1 MIRISQ
7 LHYQYS
13 TGVSALMGI
22 DLDVKEGERIA
33 LIGPNGAGKST
44 LLLHLNGI
52 LQGQGLIEVD
62 GLEVSKTNLP
72 QIRARVGMVFQNP
85 DDQLFSLTVGEDVA
99 YGPKY
104 MGLPQEQIEHRVIAA
119 LEAVGLQG
127 FEHRH
132 PFHLS
137 GGEKKKASIAT
148 VLSMNPNYL
157 VMDEPTAGLDPRARR
172 ELIVLLKNLPHSL
185 ILATHDL
192 PMVSDLAQRVIVL
205 NHGKIIADGTSEK
218 ILSDSKLLLENGLM

>member
-1 MIRISQ
+1 M
-7 LHYQYS
+7 
-13 TGVSALMGI
+13 
-22 DLDVKEGERIA
+22 
-33 LIGPNGAGKST
+33 
-44 LLLHLNGI
+44 HLNGI
-52 LQGQGLIEVD
+52 LQGQGSITVD
-62 GLEVSKTNLP
+62 GLEISKANLP

-99 YGPKY
+99 YGPTY
-104 MGLPQEQIEHRVIAA
+104 MRLPTEEIEHRVSAA

-127 FEHRH
+127 FESRN

-148 VLSMNPNYL
+148 VLSMNPAYL

-172 ELIVLLKNLPHSL
+172 ELIDLLKSLPHSL

-192 PMVSDLAQRVIVL
+192 PMVEDLAERVIIL
-205 NHGKIIADGTSEK
+205 NHGQIIADGNPID
-218 ILSDSKLLLENGLM
+218 ILKDSSLLMENGLL